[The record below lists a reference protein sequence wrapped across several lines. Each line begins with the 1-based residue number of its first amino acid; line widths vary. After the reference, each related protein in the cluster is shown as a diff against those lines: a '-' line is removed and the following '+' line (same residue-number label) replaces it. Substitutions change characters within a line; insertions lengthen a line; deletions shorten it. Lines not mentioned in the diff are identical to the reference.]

1 MPNNMSFLFKKRR
14 WKKRRREKKRREN
27 MQKPLHISIYTHII
41 CKCTEKGLGRGYTTL
56 LSEFCL
62 REGTG
67 IWDRRI
73 NGDLS

>member
-1 MPNNMSFLFKKRR
+1 MEEEEE
-14 WKKRRREKKRREN
+14 REKKGEN

-41 CKCTEKGLGRGYTTL
+41 CKYTEKGLGREYTKL
-56 LSEFCL
+56 VREFCL